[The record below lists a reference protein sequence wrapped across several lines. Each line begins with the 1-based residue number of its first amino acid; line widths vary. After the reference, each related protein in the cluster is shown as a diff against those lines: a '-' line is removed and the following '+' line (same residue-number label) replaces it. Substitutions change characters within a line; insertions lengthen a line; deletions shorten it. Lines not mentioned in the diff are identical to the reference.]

1 MKILTEATKVGDI
14 AKAAWVVTGGYGRL
28 EVKFGEFEVE
38 FVLEFGVGFVWGNIL
53 CRIWLPKVI

>member
-1 MKILTEATKVGDI
+1 MGDI